1 MRKLLPA
8 RVEAMTIIPE
18 RTLAVA
24 IPELVQSYGDRD
36 TMLYALGIGIGHDST
51 DPGQLR
57 FVYER
62 QLQAVP
68 TMAVVLGETTD
79 WVHDPDLGVDVSQ
92 CLHGEERVI
101 LHRPLA
107 PQGRV
112 VGQTRVV
119 GLVDKGASRGALV
132 HSRKKLRDDAT
143 GELIATTLRTAF
155 ARADGGFGGD
165 HGESPAPLPPLPDR
179 APDLSCELPT
189 VPQAALLY
197 RLSGDRIPLH
207 ADPEIARA
215 AGFDRPI
222 LHGLCSLGMACHA
235 ILRLICEYDP
245 DRIAEIGCRFSAP
258 VFPGETLRVELWR
271 DGDRVHFQAVV
282 VERGV
287 VAATNGYAVLRS
299 A

>member
-1 MRKLLPA
+1 MA
-8 RVEAMTIIPE
+8 IIPE
-18 RTLAVA
+18 KALSLA
-24 IPELVQSYGDRD
+24 IPPLVQDYDDRD
-36 TMLYALGIGIGHDST
+36 TMLYALGIGIGHDIT
-51 DPGQLR
+51 DPGQLG

-62 QLQAVP
+62 GLKAVP
-68 TMAVVLGETTD
+68 TMAVVLGETMD
-79 WVHDPDLGVDVSQ
+79 WVHDPQLGVDVNQ

-107 PQGRV
+107 PEGRV

-119 GLVDKGASRGALV
+119 GVADKGAGRGALV
-132 HSRKKLRDDAT
+132 HSRKELRDADT
-143 GELIATTLRTAF
+143 GELIATTQRTAF
-155 ARADGGFGGD
+155 ARADGGFGGV

-179 APDLSCELPT
+179 APDLSCDLPT
-189 VPQAALLY
+189 MTQAALFY

-235 ILRLICEYDP
+235 ILRLVCDYDP
-245 DRIAEIGCRFSAP
+245 ARIAEIGCRFSAP

-271 DGDRVHFQAVV
+271 EGAAVQFRALV
-282 VERGV
+282 AERGV
-287 VAATNGYAVLRS
+287 VAVTNGHAALRG
-299 A
+299 